1 MSSFNS
7 ILDIHY
13 DNIEAMFYKANTLVE
28 LDRADEAIGI
38 YNKLISKTREHSH
51 FGWEWMIKDRSDVK
65 SAIYAEFNDF

>member
-1 MSSFNS
+1 MV
-7 ILDIHY
+7 
-13 DNIEAMFYKANTLVE
+13 K

-65 SAIYAEFNDF
+65 SALYAEFNDL